1 MGCKTFLELLKK
13 EVIPALGCTEPIAVA
28 LAAAKAAEVLMKT
41 PQKIEVLLSK
51 NMLKNAMGVGIPGTG
66 MTGVPIATA
75 LGAIG
80 GNPQAGLE
88 VLKDITLEDIVAA
101 KEMVSEKRVSVNL
114 KTTNEK
120 LYIEVKC
127 SYEKIFSRVIIK
139 GTHTNVVLIE
149 LNGKVIFKNDDIGSS
164 SKEDKEECIELSV
177 KRIYEYAQSVSIED
191 VNFLLEGARMNKLV
205 SDEGLKNDYGLKV
218 GKSILENSKV
228 SPFVEDLS
236 SFIVSVT
243 AAASDARMAG
253 CNLPVMSTAG
263 SGNQGIAASLPAFAA
278 AMKLG
283 KSDEELTRALVI
295 SNLMTIYIK
304 TYLGRLSPLCGSG
317 VAATTGSSCAITY
330 LLGGKLENINYAIKN
345 MIANVTGVI
354 CDGAKSGCAL
364 KIASGVSA
372 AVQSAVLAINGVEAT
387 DNDGIIDTD
396 VDNTVRNLGII
407 GTKGMIETDSVILEI
422 MTSK

>member
-1 MGCKTFLELLKK
+1 MGHKTYLELLKK
-13 EVIPALGCTEPIAVA
+13 EVVPALGCTEPIAVA
-28 LAAAKAAEVLMKT
+28 FAAAKATQVLSKT
-41 PQKIEVLLSK
+41 PQKIEVLLST

-66 MTGVPIATA
+66 MTGVSIATA

-80 GNPQAGLE
+80 GNPEAGLE
-88 VLKDITLEDIVAA
+88 VLKDIKPEDIVAA
-101 KEMVSEKRVSVNL
+101 KKMVSEKRVSVNL
-114 KTTNEK
+114 KTTDEK
-120 LYIEVKC
+120 LYIEVIC
-127 SYEKIFSRVIIK
+127 SYEKMCSRVIIK
-139 GTHTNVVLIE
+139 RTHTNVVLIE
-149 LNGKVIFKNDDIGSS
+149 LNGKVIFKNDDTDISL
-164 SKEDKEECIELSV
+164 KEVEDECIELSV
-177 KRIYEYAQSVSIED
+177 KKIYDYAQSVRIED
-191 VNFLLEGARMNKLV
+191 VDFLLQGARMNKLV

-218 GKSILENSKV
+218 GKSISENSKV

-387 DNDGIIDTD
+387 DNDGIIDRD

-407 GTKGMIETDSVILEI
+407 GTKGMKETDNVILKI

>member
-1 MGCKTFLELLKK
+1 
-13 EVIPALGCTEPIAVA
+13 
-28 LAAAKAAEVLMKT
+28 
-41 PQKIEVLLSK
+41 
-51 NMLKNAMGVGIPGTG
+51 MGVGIPGTG
-66 MTGVPIATA
+66 MTGVSIATT

-80 GNPQAGLE
+80 GNPNAGLE
-88 VLKDITLEDIVAA
+88 VLKDITPEDIVAA
-101 KEMVSEKRVSVNL
+101 KKMVSEKKVSVSL
-114 KTTNEK
+114 KKTTEK
-120 LYIEVKC
+120 LYIEVIC
-127 SYEKIFSRVIIK
+127 RYEENFSRVIIK

-149 LNGKVIFKNDDIGSS
+149 LNGKVILKNDDIDYS
-164 SKEDKEECIELSV
+164 SKEVDDNCIEFSV
-177 KRIYEYAQSVSIED
+177 KKIYDYAQSVNIED
-191 VNFLLEGARMNKLV
+191 VDFLLQGARMNKLV

-218 GKSILENSKV
+218 GKSISENSKV

-304 TYLGRLSPLCGSG
+304 NYLGRLSPLCGSG

-387 DNDGIIDTD
+387 DNDGIIDKD
-396 VDNTVRNLGII
+396 VDNTVKNLGII
-407 GTKGMIETDSVILEI
+407 GTKGMIETDNVILGI

>member
-114 KTTNEK
+114 KITNEK